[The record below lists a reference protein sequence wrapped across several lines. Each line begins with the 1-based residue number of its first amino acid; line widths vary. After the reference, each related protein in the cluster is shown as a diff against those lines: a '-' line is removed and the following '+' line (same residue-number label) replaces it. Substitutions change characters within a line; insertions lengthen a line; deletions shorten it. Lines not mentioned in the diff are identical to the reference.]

1 MSGSYAKLQ
10 NNSLIRFADIENF
23 QCEKNLDKFRSVFD
37 TTGINGK
44 FDLTTFP
51 ISIQTLDPVDSNS
64 SQTSTSLKIIS
75 FDFNSMYA
83 QAMTI
88 TPSKKVFA
96 SSDTLDIR
104 NINYFKNR
112 IALSKWKRF
121 KVTVQKRHT
130 KTLIRL

>member
-23 QCEKNLDKFRSVFD
+23 QSEKNLDKFRSVFD

-44 FDLTTFP
+44 FDLKTFP

-88 TPSKKVFA
+88 TPA
-96 SSDTLDIR
+96 
-104 NINYFKNR
+104 
-112 IALSKWKRF
+112 
-121 KVTVQKRHT
+121 QKGFCQLRHVRHQ
-130 KTLIRL
+130 KYKLF